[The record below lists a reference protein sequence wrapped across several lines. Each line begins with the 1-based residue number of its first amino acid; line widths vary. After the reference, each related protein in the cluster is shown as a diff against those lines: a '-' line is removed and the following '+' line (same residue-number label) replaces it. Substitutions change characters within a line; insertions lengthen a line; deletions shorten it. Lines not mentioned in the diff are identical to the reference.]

1 MRASPLTGI
10 LQGRCGLCRCTKVW
24 LVKMGSPTPDLRITA
39 SGTSAY
45 CQCNSN
51 TENVIDTSNS
61 IPPFPDQF
69 FCADCQRIKHGFH
82 PKLVCIHENNYGA
95 YNGMEGS
102 AGSDRIPPADLGKWV
117 ILAISRGTLIFSRVC
132 PTFWRATVLTRQ
144 FRRAVLGQL
153 VRYGKFTNVV

>member
-1 MRASPLTGI
+1 MRAI
-10 LQGRCGLCRCTKVW
+10 LLLHWHRLSVRVCGPRVSQAATSMRGVVEAAAFVVEAAALSV
-24 LVKMGSPTPDLRITA
+24 TA
-39 SGTSAY
+39 T
-45 CQCNSN
+45 
-51 TENVIDTSNS
+51 VSNS

-69 FCADCQRIKHGFH
+69 FCADCQRIKNVFH
-82 PKLVCIHENNYGA
+82 PKLVCIHEHNYRA
-95 YNGMEGS
+95 YNCMEGS
-102 AGSDRIPPADLGKWV
+102 AGRDRIPPADLGKWV